1 MILSVALFI
10 ATTNPSAAEV
20 LTTEC
25 TSTSGRSVY
34 TLSFDLAEKKG
45 LIRYR
50 FMGQDITYRAT
61 IDQNDTDG
69 ILGRAVFESSRSG
82 EVRGNPFSFYYSKSK
97 KEFKELNTKAR
108 CK

>member
-1 MILSVALFI
+1 MFTLVAE
-10 ATTNPSAAEV
+10 PSSAEV

-34 TLSFDLAEKKG
+34 TLSFDLTANKG

-50 FMGQDITYRAT
+50 FMGQDITYRAR

-82 EVRGNPFSFYYSKSK
+82 EVRGNPFSFYYSKAK